1 MSQARRIAIAAQ
13 GLHLPRPA
21 RVDARHLSQT
31 IRRLGLLQYDSVN
44 VLVQAHYLVLFSR
57 LGPYSRTRL
66 DRLVYDE
73 QRYTEHWAHEASII
87 PMEDWP
93 LLAYRRASHRL
104 QPSGFDKLLD
114 ANPHYAPL
122 VLEHVRTNGAVTIH
136 QVPDCEG
143 VPRRLAEA
151 WFGTVNRAT
160 LEAHFGRGALA
171 IRRRLPNMARV
182 YDLTERVIPAC
193 HREREVPDEDA
204 RRLLIAQAA
213 RAFGIGT
220 CADLAD
226 YYRMDLREAQRAISA
241 LEAGGEL
248 LRVDVEGWRGPA
260 WQHVDALTPI
270 AVPTARILSPF
281 DPLVWYRPRT
291 QRLFDFEYRLEIYTP
306 REKRRWGYYVL
317 PFLWGERIAARTDLR
332 ADRVNGKLVVE
343 SIQFEEGVPKR
354 EVRQALEEELHLL
367 CRWLELQR

>member
-1 MSQARRIAIAAQ
+1 MA
-13 GLHLPRPA
+13 
-21 RVDARHLSQT
+21 QT

-73 QRYTEHWAHEASII
+73 QRYTEHWAHEASLI
-87 PMEDWP
+87 PIEDWP
-93 LLAYRRASHRL
+93 LLAYRRATHVL
-104 QPSGFDKLLD
+104 QPRGFEELLA

-122 VLEHVRTNGAVTIH
+122 VLEHVRENGAVTID

-143 VPRRLAEA
+143 VPRRLAEK

-171 IRRRLPNMARV
+171 IRRRLPNLARV

-193 HREREVPDEDA
+193 HHERHVPHEEA
-204 RRLLIAQAA
+204 QRILIEQAA

-220 CADLAD
+220 CADFAD
-226 YYRMDLREAQRAISA
+226 YYRMPQRDTQHAIHA
-241 LEAGGEL
+241 LEAAGEL
-248 LRVDVEGWRGPA
+248 IRADVEGWRGPV
-260 WQHVDALTPI
+260 WQHAEAMAPRLLN
-270 AVPTARILSPF
+270 TARILSPF

-291 QRLFDFEYRLEIYTP
+291 ERLFDFHYRLEIYTP
-306 REKRRWGYYVL
+306 KPQRRWGYYVL

-332 ADRVNGKLVVE
+332 ADRASGRLIVE
-343 SIQFEEGVPKR
+343 SIHLEPGVPQKQ
-354 EVRQALEEELHLL
+354 VRQALEEELHLL
-367 CRWLELQR
+367 CRWLELSR